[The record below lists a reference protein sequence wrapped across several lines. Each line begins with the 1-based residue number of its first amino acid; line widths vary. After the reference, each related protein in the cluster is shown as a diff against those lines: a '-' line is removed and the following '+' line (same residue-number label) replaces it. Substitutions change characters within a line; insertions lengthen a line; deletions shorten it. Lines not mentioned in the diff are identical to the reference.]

1 MTMNHQILD
10 YGYTPSSEIPA
21 KYDRQYDLYISSK
34 QKQVKN
40 VKYTVQIADG
50 IFSGFTRIIEMDIG
64 IFDCILNSKEVF
76 KILNNYICN
85 HMYFKL
91 LSFLSEEKLRNQM
104 CELNVIKNAMT
115 IDETLCTSE
124 SDTEFINTKKL
135 LVYIKN

>member
-1 MTMNHQILD
+1 MTMNHQNLD
-10 YGYTPSSEIPA
+10 YDFPTSSEIPA
-21 KYDRQYDLYISSK
+21 KCDHKHDLFISSK
-34 QKQVKN
+34 QKQVNN
-40 VKYTVQIADG
+40 VKYIVQIADG

-104 CELNVIKNAMT
+104 CELNAIKNAMT

-124 SDTEFINTKKL
+124 SDTEFIHTKKL
-135 LVYIKN
+135 LIYIKN

>member
-1 MTMNHQILD
+1 MNHQFLD
-10 YGYTPSSEIPA
+10 YDYTPSSEITA
-21 KYDRQYDLYISSK
+21 KYDHKHDLYISSK

-40 VKYTVQIADG
+40 VKYTVQISDG
-50 IFSGFTRIIEMDIG
+50 IFAGFTRIIEMDIG
-64 IFDCILNSKEVF
+64 IFDCVLNSKEVF

-104 CELNVIKNAMT
+104 CELNAIKNAMT

-124 SDTEFINTKKL
+124 SDNEFINTKKL

>member
-1 MTMNHQILD
+1 MTMNHQFLD

-76 KILNNYICN
+76 KILKNV
-85 HMYFKL
+85 M
-91 LSFLSEEKLRNQM
+91 SFP
-104 CELNVIKNAMT
+104 
-115 IDETLCTSE
+115 
-124 SDTEFINTKKL
+124 
-135 LVYIKN
+135 

>member
-10 YGYTPSSEIPA
+10 YGYTPSEIPA
-21 KYDRQYDLYISSK
+21 KYDHKHDLFISSK

-40 VKYTVQIADG
+40 VKYTVEIADG
-50 IFSGFTRIIEMDIG
+50 IFSGFKRIIEMDIG

-91 LSFLSEEKLRNQM
+91 LSFLSDEKLRNQM
-104 CELNVIKNAMT
+104 CELNAIKNAMT

-135 LVYIKN
+135 LIYIKT